1 MSRGRKLRP
10 RHIHRFM
17 RAEGADPPYQPFLP
31 ASPVKNGSSGISP
44 GLARLC
50 LVRICFG
57 LWWPVVAGG
66 GLWWPVVACGRPLHC
81 NGISSATRS
90 NCASAQP
97 RTREA
102 SEQPHISAGHQRSAI
117 ISAGN
122 RYVCMYAS
130 WPFWF
135 KIDSSIKI
143 PGAAG
148 SSHGSSGIY
157 DGLLV

>member
-1 MSRGRKLRP
+1 MAFVTRQPSALVEVCRGRSVLP
-10 RHIHRFM
+10 TLSS
-17 RAEGADPPYQPFLP
+17 YQPCEKWVKWDFARFSPALP
-31 ASPVKNGSSGISP
+31 GPN
-44 GLARLC
+44 L
-50 LVRICFG
+50 
-57 LWWPVVAGG
+57 LWLVVAGG

-102 SEQPHISAGHQRSAI
+102 SVQPHISAGHQRSAI